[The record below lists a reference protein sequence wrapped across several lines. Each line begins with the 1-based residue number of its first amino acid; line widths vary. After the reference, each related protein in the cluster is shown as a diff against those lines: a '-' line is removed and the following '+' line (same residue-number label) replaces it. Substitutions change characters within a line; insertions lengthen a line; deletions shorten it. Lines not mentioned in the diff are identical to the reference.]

1 MTTPSTH
8 KTTHWQ
14 MPPTNLA
21 KWTVGFF
28 AVFVASIGV
37 FVVLAA
43 ASAGEW
49 EAESF
54 FDPLLPAVLVLVGA
68 VSALAATATGI
79 AAIVRR
85 HERSTAVVVMTVLS
99 GFATFFFVG
108 ELLSVI
114 GVLPQH

>member
-1 MTTPSTH
+1 MTTPSMH
-8 KTTHWQ
+8 KTTHWH
-14 MPPTNLA
+14 MPPTSLA

-28 AVFVASIGV
+28 AVFIASIGV

-43 ASAGEW
+43 ANAGEW

-68 VSALAATATGI
+68 VSAVAATATGI
-79 AAIVRR
+79 AAIVRQ
-85 HERSTAVVVMTVLS
+85 ERSTAVIVMTVLS